1 MALLAQHGHGSRK
14 GCSSPACLKPYLA
27 GQPLPTVSQTS
38 GKKEEKKQEER
49 LHLSVALCRTR
60 INNRAWSTKNTLACK
75 LTSLSVRHSDR
86 LVSFGTTL
94 QGFKFPTSVC
104 MLPRSWQIPRAKR
117 PSKAGRGYSTGKWTA
132 GRSSSSWATLMHR
145 WNEPR
150 LYGQE
155 FWDAM

>member
-1 MALLAQHGHGSRK
+1 MLNTDTGQEKVVQAQFA
-14 GCSSPACLKPYLA
+14 SSPTWLASRCQRYPKPA
-27 GQPLPTVSQTS
+27 VR
-38 GKKEEKKQEER
+38 KRKRNKEQR
-49 LHLSVALCRTR
+49 LQLSVALCRTR

-94 QGFKFPTSVC
+94 QGCKFPTSVC

-117 PSKAGRGYSTGKWTA
+117 PSKASRGYSTGKWTA